1 MKLEQVKLEKSRMQ
15 SNNRQNIK
23 RSKEDDDSD
32 WHKENQSDSIAQVH
46 SAVYQHRGQIGKRV
60 RPKSRDY
67 GVGFFG
73 VDAKVFDGFGYDT
86 GLDFAVLLELVQG
99 GQGDEA
105 VVDLEEFAQGLAAF
119 AAAEAVGAER
129 GKAARHPFAD
139 HVGQRLDVVG
149 GGYERPGP
157 IRQSLLYLP
166 HPRPFTPIPPLHLPP
181 S

>member
-32 WHKENQSDSIAQVH
+32 WHKENQKSDSIAQVH
-46 SAVYQHRGQIGKRV
+46 SAVYHHRGQLVKRF

-73 VDAKVFDGFGYDT
+73 VDAEVFDGFGNDT

-99 GQGDEA
+99 GKGDEA

-119 AAAEAVGAER
+119 AAAEAVGADGGE
-129 GKAARHPFAD
+129 AAAPPFLD
-139 HVGQRLDVVG
+139 HV
-149 GGYERPGP
+149 PH
-157 IRQSLLYLP
+157 LLV
-166 HPRPFTPIPPLHLPP
+166 FTLARSHPPLP